1 MGSGLGRHSE
11 GRLMTATVTQLRQ
24 PPAYVNDGATIR
36 DRHGVQI
43 SFVTADLLLIEHMR
57 KAHEHLQAYR
67 FGAALALVNRAS
79 DLLGA
84 RVAATEAALAL
95 QPTPPTAA

>member
-1 MGSGLGRHSE
+1 
-11 GRLMTATVTQLRQ
+11 MTATVTELR
-24 PPAYVNDGATIR
+24 PAPAYVADGAVIR
-36 DRHGVQI
+36 DRHGLAI
-43 SFVTADLLLIEHMR
+43 SIPTADALLIEHMR
-57 KAHEHLQAYR
+57 EAHEHLQAYR
-67 FGAALALVNRAS
+67 FGAALALVNHAS